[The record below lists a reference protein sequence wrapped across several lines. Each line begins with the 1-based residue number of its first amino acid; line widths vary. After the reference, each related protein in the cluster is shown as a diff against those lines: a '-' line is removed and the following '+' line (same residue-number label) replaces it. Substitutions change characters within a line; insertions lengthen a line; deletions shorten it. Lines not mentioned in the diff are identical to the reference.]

1 MIANTKLIY
10 LNTPSS
16 MVTNGTYLS
25 VLYLLYPTL
34 PYPTQVPSIWY
45 IFQFYSYYWMEYQTD
60 CWSFNAL
67 VMLEV
72 NEIPTSI
79 VYKVTLVTL
88 QIMLLMMISRYI
100 HFFGYK
106 FRTNIGKHMCNLINQ
121 FVICCLKFML
131 TFLWTKV
138 NFFCV
143 VEHFFPPNF
152 IWWRPY
158 L

>member
-1 MIANTKLIY
+1 MAPIFQY
-10 LNTPSS
+10 
-16 MVTNGTYLS
+16 
-25 VLYLLYPTL
+25 YLLYPTL

-60 CWSFNAL
+60 CCSFNAL

-72 NEIPTSI
+72 NEIPTSR

-88 QIMLLMMISRYI
+88 QIMLLMMMMISRYI

-131 TFLWTKV
+131 TFFVNKLN
-138 NFFCV
+138 NFF
-143 VEHFFPPNF
+143 HQIPFDGGLTFKG
-152 IWWRPY
+152 I
-158 L
+158 

>member
-60 CWSFNAL
+60 CCSFNAL

-131 TFLWTKV
+131 TF
-138 NFFCV
+138 F
-143 VEHFFPPNF
+143 EQIEQFFPPNS